1 MPLLMPGESR
11 SIPNG
16 PAHVDE
22 VGSGLL
28 AAVDLAVAV
37 NLDVVGTEAVDFG
50 TASTARRHRSTATS
64 LLPGA
69 GLVACHGPT
78 DYHDEVGLGL
88 LVTRVDVIAVDVKVV
103 RAVLKAHETSGAL
116 TAAHEELDVVADVA
130 VDGAGILGLTDTVQV
145 LKTDL
150 SKALPQTVDTYRG
163 ASGRF
168 STATFQTHT
177 LEPSVARVVRGGQV
191 GEDNLIFAIRL
202 RGDLKGDAA
211 RHANTMKVFLVA
223 GPGWIWRAYAK
234 K

>member
-11 SIPNG
+11 SIPNV
-16 PAHVDE
+16 PDHVDE

-28 AAVDLAVAV
+28 AAVDLAVAL

-130 VDGAGILGLTDTVQV
+130 VDGAEDRLVEGVA
-145 LKTDL
+145 
-150 SKALPQTVDTYRG
+150 SNRG
-163 ASGRF
+163 HISR
-168 STATFQTHT
+168 SLRTFQYCNISDSYARAVRRRGSPGR
-177 LEPSVARVVRGGQV
+177 PSRR
-191 GEDNLIFAIRL
+191 R
-202 RGDLKGDAA
+202 
-211 RHANTMKVFLVA
+211 
-223 GPGWIWRAYAK
+223 
-234 K
+234 

>member
-1 MPLLMPGESR
+1 
-11 SIPNG
+11 
-16 PAHVDE
+16 
-22 VGSGLL
+22 
-28 AAVDLAVAV
+28 
-37 NLDVVGTEAVDFG
+37 
-50 TASTARRHRSTATS
+50 
-64 LLPGA
+64 
-69 GLVACHGPT
+69 
-78 DYHDEVGLGL
+78 
-88 LVTRVDVIAVDVKVV
+88 VKVV

-130 VDGAGILGLTDTVQV
+130 VDGAGVLGLTDTVQV

-177 LEPSVARVVRGGQV
+177 LEPSVAGVVWGGQV
-191 GEDNLIFAIRL
+191 GEDNLVFAIRL

-211 RHANTMKVFLVA
+211 RHANTMNAFLVA